1 MVEYTSWVFKV
12 LFPFFIYEKLDAA
25 SSKVGTKVLSL
36 FLDFLGYYILIQF
49 NQYHLFKKTLA
60 AHTRLEL

>member
-12 LFPFFIYEKLDAA
+12 LFPFFKYEKFDAA

-36 FLDFLGYYILIQF
+36 FLGYYI
-49 NQYHLFKKTLA
+49 
-60 AHTRLEL
+60 AHSF